1 MIIDFNNISS
11 NSRIWIY
18 GSKIILSKDFQS
30 NIINSLRQ
38 FLDSWEYHK
47 NPLRSAVSI
56 FENRF
61 VIIALDDK
69 EYGVGG
75 CSIDSL
81 QRMIQEI
88 ERRLDISLLDRLN
101 VFCKINEEIRCI
113 NVHDLKIH
121 ANEDTLFFDLT
132 LQRKSELSSFL
143 KPIRDGWCFKFLS

>member
-47 NPLRSAVSI
+47 NPLRSGVSI

-61 VIIALDDK
+61 VIVALDDK

-81 QRMIQEI
+81 QLIA
-88 ERRLDISLLDRLN
+88 ERLVEELEDPKMVPSLLQN
-101 VFCKINEEIRCI
+101 VIR
-113 NVHDLKIH
+113 V
-121 ANEDTLFFDLT
+121 
-132 LQRKSELSSFL
+132 
-143 KPIRDGWCFKFLS
+143 